1 MSDLSCPQCGNP
13 QLDVDAQND
22 VVFCR
27 RCGFA
32 VKVDP
37 QTGEATPLSQGGP
50 TQVAPAVYSEK
61 SILGTDPLTFLLG
74 GMVVV
79 LIGYLVFNL
88 DTTLVAIL
96 AVIVF
101 VIYWLKR

>member
-27 RCGFA
+27 KCGFA

-50 TQVAPAVYSEK
+50 TQSAPAVYSNR
-61 SILGTDPLTFLLG
+61 SIFGTDPLTFLLG
-74 GMVVV
+74 GMVAV
-79 LIGYLVFNL
+79 LIAYLIFNL
-88 DTTLVAIL
+88 DPTLVAIL
-96 AVIVF
+96 AVMVF
-101 VIYWLKR
+101 GVYWLKK